1 MRYSRGPGKGGSCSG
16 SEERNRGRSGVERRP
31 STLFITRTTTS
42 VEYDFPLSC
51 QHHTSADD
59 AAHHAAVDHARGG
72 SASVRGAPR
81 RTSRRVVRDVLERE
95 PARAKHAGTWCR
107 DRHERGCSLGNRRRR
122 GRAQDAALRRRR
134 DDRRDLFPRAARG
147 DGDTARRRL
156 DAHPRP
162 GDRKVRAR
170 FPPEA
175 PFSDFLT
182 RNNGARRVESS
193 PNVFPDPLRARLP
206 RSHPRTSS
214 PIPSAH
220 VFPDPLRSRL
230 PRSPLT
236 RPYYCNTRTR
246 EVSWDSPAS
255 VAPATPLE
263 ISLLFDDSRARLDAD
278 VPRRDAAK
286 REPPPPPPSAMRRGK
301 RKNAQPPP
309 LPPDVPPHA
318 REAYEARVAP
328 YAANPPSRSPRAP
341 LPSATKPWLAFVGA
355 GARRATTPGGVRR
368 GRGRGSETFGGFD
381 ADGSH
386 DARSYAFESGDANG
400 FGTCPTALPRG
411 WIVARGAPLGFLERG
426 LEYYHN
432 VETGES
438 SWTRPAS
445 DEYRLRTARG
455 YPNASRGYP
464 NVSPPRTA
472 APPPRTAAPP
482 PPPADARR
490 PSASARG
497 SASSIIERRATAVA
511 HTERRRRTVGGGAKT
526 GGGVPRRARAR
537 DEGGVLSSPRDTET
551 RRVVRRF
558 RGGGER
564 RDERTVRA
572 RTRVDV
578 RRTRPRARGDQT
590 RRRVQKRERR
600 RRRRE
605 CDEIAD
611 VKTTLVAVE
620 GDARA
625 YDAASR
631 RESKDKDERGGDKS
645 KDRDERGGDERG
657 DTRGGDKC
665 GDECG
670 GDRVP
675 ASFPRSSRA

>member
-1 MRYSRGPGKGGSCSG
+1 M
-16 SEERNRGRSGVERRP
+16 
-31 STLFITRTTTS
+31 
-42 VEYDFPLSC
+42 
-51 QHHTSADD
+51 
-59 AAHHAAVDHARGG
+59 
-72 SASVRGAPR
+72 
-81 RTSRRVVRDVLERE
+81 
-95 PARAKHAGTWCR
+95 
-107 DRHERGCSLGNRRRR
+107 
-122 GRAQDAALRRRR
+122 
-134 DDRRDLFPRAARG
+134 
-147 DGDTARRRL
+147 
-156 DAHPRP
+156 
-162 GDRKVRAR
+162 
-170 FPPEA
+170 
-175 PFSDFLT
+175 
-182 RNNGARRVESS
+182 
-193 PNVFPDPLRARLP
+193 
-206 RSHPRTSS
+206 
-214 PIPSAH
+214 
-220 VFPDPLRSRL
+220 
-230 PRSPLT
+230 
-236 RPYYCNTRTR
+236 
-246 EVSWDSPAS
+246 SWDSPAS

-278 VPRRDAAK
+278 IPRRDAAK
-286 REPPPPPPSAMRRGK
+286 REPRRPPPSAMRRGK

-455 YPNASRGYP
+455 YPNASRAGI
-464 NVSPPRTA
+464 RTSLRLE
-472 APPPRTAAPP
+472 PPPLRLEPP
-482 PPPADARR
+482 PLRLEPPSLRLRPRKRR
-490 PSASARG
+490 RA
-497 SASSIIERRATAVA
+497 SIIERRATAVA

-526 GGGVPRRARAR
+526 GGGVPRGARAR
-537 DEGGVLSSPRDTET
+537 DEGGVLSSPRETET

-572 RTRVDV
+572 RTRADV
-578 RRTRPRARGDQT
+578 RRTRPRARGDET

-605 CDEIAD
+605 CDGIAD

-625 YDAASR
+625 HDAASR

-657 DTRGGDKC
+657 GDTGGGDKG
-665 GDECG
+665 GDERG

>member
-175 PFSDFLT
+175 PFSDFPT

-255 VAPATPLE
+255 VAPATPPGDLPPLRRLARAPRRRHPPARRRE
-263 ISLLFDDSRARLDAD
+263 EGTPAAPAVRDATRKTKKRPTSTPPAGRTPSRARSVARARRSVRREPAVAFAARAAPIRHQTVVGVCRRRRASRDDARRRSTRTRTRIRNVRRFRRGR
-278 VPRRDAAK
+278 VPRRAFVRVRVGR
-286 REPPPPPPSAMRRGK
+286 RERVR
-301 RKNAQPPP
+301 
-309 LPPDVPPHA
+309 DVSDGA
-318 REAYEARVAP
+318 
-328 YAANPPSRSPRAP
+328 SPR
-341 LPSATKPWLAFVGA
+341 LDR
-355 GARRATTPGGVRR
+355 GARRAVGF
-368 GRGRGSETFGGFD
+368 FG
-381 ADGSH
+381 A
-386 DARSYAFESGDANG
+386 G
-400 FGTCPTALPRG
+400 FGVLP
-411 WIVARGAPLGFLERG
+411 
-426 LEYYHN
+426 
-432 VETGES
+432 
-438 SWTRPAS
+438 
-445 DEYRLRTARG
+445 
-455 YPNASRGYP
+455 
-464 NVSPPRTA
+464 
-472 APPPRTAAPP
+472 
-482 PPPADARR
+482 
-490 PSASARG
+490 
-497 SASSIIERRATAVA
+497 
-511 HTERRRRTVGGGAKT
+511 
-526 GGGVPRRARAR
+526 
-537 DEGGVLSSPRDTET
+537 
-551 RRVVRRF
+551 
-558 RGGGER
+558 
-564 RDERTVRA
+564 
-572 RTRVDV
+572 
-578 RRTRPRARGDQT
+578 
-590 RRRVQKRERR
+590 
-600 RRRRE
+600 
-605 CDEIAD
+605 
-611 VKTTLVAVE
+611 
-620 GDARA
+620 
-625 YDAASR
+625 
-631 RESKDKDERGGDKS
+631 
-645 KDRDERGGDERG
+645 
-657 DTRGGDKC
+657 
-665 GDECG
+665 
-670 GDRVP
+670 
-675 ASFPRSSRA
+675 